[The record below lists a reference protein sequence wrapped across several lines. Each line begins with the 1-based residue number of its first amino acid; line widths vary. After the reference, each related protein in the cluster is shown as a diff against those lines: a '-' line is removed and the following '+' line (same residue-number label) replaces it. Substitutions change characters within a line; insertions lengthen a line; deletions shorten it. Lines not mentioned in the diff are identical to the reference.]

1 MAKDYGSSVGRSVG
15 RAIGKAAVG
24 AVFRPRRRKRV
35 QTTVARSQG
44 DGCSSSW
51 VFVIVLGIFGLAQLL
66 LSVLAVLLVLALGFW
81 IFVQAVLVVMRIG
94 AWFIPIAEH
103 ELPRITRRLGRLLR
117 YLADRYW

>member
-24 AVFRPRRRKRV
+24 AVFRPRRRKRA
-35 QTTVARSQG
+35 QTTVAHNQAG
-44 DGCSSSW
+44 GCSGSW

-66 LSVLAVLLVLALGFW
+66 LSVLAVLLVLAIGFW
-81 IFVQAVLVVMRIG
+81 IFVQAVLLVMRVG
-94 AWFIPIAEH
+94 AWFFPIAQR
-103 ELPRITRRLGRLLR
+103 ELPRITRGLVRLLR

>member
-24 AVFRPRRRKRV
+24 AVFRPQRRKRA
-35 QTTVARSQG
+35 QTTVAHSQG
-44 DGCSSSW
+44 DGCSSSL

-66 LSVLAVLLVLALGFW
+66 LSVLTALLVLAIGFW
-81 IFVQAVLVVMRIG
+81 IFVQALLVAMRIG
-94 AWFIPIAEH
+94 AWFIPIAER
-103 ELPRITRRLGRLLR
+103 ELPRIARGLARLLR